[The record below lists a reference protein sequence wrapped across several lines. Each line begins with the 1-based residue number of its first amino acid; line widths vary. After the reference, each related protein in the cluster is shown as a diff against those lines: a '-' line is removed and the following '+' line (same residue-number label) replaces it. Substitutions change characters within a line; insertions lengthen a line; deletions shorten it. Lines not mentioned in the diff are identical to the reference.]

1 MTSPAK
7 RRPAPVQ
14 HTPADAGGSRGSPQN
29 INPSHRPGFQGS
41 PQNINPSH
49 RPGFQGSPPGLALRT
64 LAQSAEADK

>member
-41 PQNINPSH
+41 P
-49 RPGFQGSPPGLALRT
+49 PGLALRT